1 VEIFRHQVQ
10 IINLIGVV
18 DIARIVQVLIP

>member
-10 IINLIGVV
+10 IVDLIGVV
-18 DIARIVQVLIP
+18 DIARIAQVLVP